1 MKINPQT
8 LRETTRNIVVPK
20 IAANCNLYQQEGN
33 VNNCNKSPSKSASN
47 ILKQK
52 PLISR

>member
-8 LRETTRNIVVPK
+8 LRETTRNLVVPK
-20 IAANCNLYQQEGN
+20 IVAKCNKYQQEGK
-33 VNNCNKSPSKSASN
+33 VNSCNKPPLKSASN

>member
-8 LRETTRNIVVPK
+8 LRETTRNLFVPK
-20 IAANCNLYQQEGN
+20 IASNYNLYQQEGN
-33 VNNCNKSPSKSASN
+33 VNNYNKSPSKSTSD
-47 ILKQK
+47 ILKQN